1 MKNTY
6 NTINRAF
13 KNFFSYGFIG
23 KDFISN
29 KETRQ
34 KFKID
39 GIDPYKF
46 NRGRSKHKLHI
57 HDIITSDEDETNNN
71 VCVYIPIGT
80 KKQAK
85 IEFTYNDFLNNDV
98 IEIEE
103 IVFDLSNGSYNEIY
117 KASFKLDNKELKQ
130 FNILKKNIKQ
140 IIECSKMMKNV
151 TIMDDEDYDSLLK
164 CLKML

>member
-46 NRGRSKHKLHI
+46 NRGKSKHALHI
-57 HDIITSDEDETNNN
+57 HDIIIPNEGKKCETNNN

-85 IEFTYNDFLNNDV
+85 IEFKYDDFLNNDF

-103 IVFDLSNGSYNEIY
+103 IVFDLSNDSYNEIY
-117 KASFKLDNKELKQ
+117 KTVFKLDNKELKQ

-151 TIMDDEDYDSLLK
+151 TILNY
-164 CLKML
+164 